1 MRSLHGKLSS
11 RDEHQSLDLFL
22 GVIDLLNERYRVR
35 CSLSRSILGAS
46 NDVFALHCDR
56 NSLLLNRGRS
66 FITHL
71 IYSLHTHYKLTKYS
85 LTSCVSLESPKSWK
99 ENPLVLVT
107 SEVLTL
113 VSLEGASLAVVA
125 EVDEDS
131 TIFIADT

>member
-35 CSLSRSILGAS
+35 CGLSRSILGAS

-56 NSLLLNRGRS
+56 NSLLLNRGWS

-71 IYSLHTHYKLTKYS
+71 IYSQLRLFG
-85 LTSCVSLESPKSWK
+85 ES
-99 ENPLVLVT
+99 EI
-107 SEVLTL
+107 
-113 VSLEGASLAVVA
+113 LEGKSLSVGDVRGLDPC
-125 EVDEDS
+125 VLGRGKLS
-131 TIFIADT
+131 SGC